1 MKNLIGYNWKESSN
15 GAIIEVTN
23 PATGEL
29 IDTVPNV
36 SLEDVDEA
44 VKVAKIEQKKI
55 PSEKSAGKMR
65 QTDKNCTF
73 AV

>member
-1 MKNLIGYNWKESSN
+1 MKNLIGYDWKESSN
-15 GAIIEVTN
+15 GATIDVTN

-44 VKVAKIEQKKI
+44 VKMAKIEQKN
-55 PSEKSAGKMR
+55 GKKFLFMIE
-65 QTDKNCTF
+65 QKNYINL
-73 AV
+73 

>member
-44 VKVAKIEQKKI
+44 VKVAKIEQKNG
-55 PSEKSAGKMR
+55 EKFLFMIE
-65 QTDKNCTF
+65 QKNYINL
-73 AV
+73 

>member
-1 MKNLIGYNWKESSN
+1 MKNLIGYDWKESSN
-15 GAIIEVTN
+15 GATIDVTN

-44 VKVAKIEQKKI
+44 VKIAKIEQKKWQEVSI
-55 PSEKSAGKMR
+55 
-65 QTDKNCTF
+65 
-73 AV
+73 

>member
-1 MKNLIGYNWKESSN
+1 LRFYSFFDG
-15 GAIIEVTN
+15 
-23 PATGEL
+23 
-29 IDTVPNV
+29 
-36 SLEDVDEA
+36 
-44 VKVAKIEQKKI
+44 AKIEQKKI